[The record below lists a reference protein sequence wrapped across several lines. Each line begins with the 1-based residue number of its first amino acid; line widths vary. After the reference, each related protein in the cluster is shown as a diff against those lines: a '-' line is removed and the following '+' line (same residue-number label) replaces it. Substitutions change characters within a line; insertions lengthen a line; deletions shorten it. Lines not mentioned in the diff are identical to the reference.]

1 MMSVEYIQ
9 YKTKFTKG
17 DVYADTRLFK
27 LDSTNHSPCAYP

>member
-9 YKTKFTKG
+9 YKTNFTKG
-17 DVYADTRLFK
+17 DVYADTRLSK